1 MNFWQIFLRVL
12 PWRPA
17 AALAAAWYQIT
28 RRRVRARNRLRV
40 AGSSLPFAYDIW
52 MRNIERQEAVA
63 RGAALACDAEEIATR
78 FTIIVDNRR
87 ANPPAL
93 DCSLESIREQSAGL
107 CTEIMIYGATGDE
120 CASLEQALRASAGE
134 FIIVLRAGCRLARN
148 ALFLL
153 SQAISAAGDAALFF
167 GDEDRVDA
175 QGLRWS
181 PWFKPAWNRE
191 LYLAMDYVS
200 GACAIRT
207 GAARRAVDAF
217 GPDEVSV
224 PALILHIADA
234 GAHIVH
240 LPHVLVHREAAPEAS
255 SLDHAKAV
263 ATVVA
268 GGGGRTCC
276 GPYET
281 VRVSWP
287 LPAEN
292 RPLVSIII
300 PTRDKVELLRTCVET
315 LLDRTKYAP
324 IEVII
329 VDNGSEQAATKRFLR
344 AIVAD
349 PRVRVLA
356 APGPYNYSAL
366 NNEAAAS
373 ARGEFL
379 CLLNNDTEII
389 DGDWLDEMMRYAVR
403 TEVGAVGAKLL
414 YADRSIQH
422 AGVVVGIGDAAGHAH
437 RYLPEGDAGYF
448 RLPHA
453 THYVTAVT
461 GACLLV
467 DRTKFDSVGGLDAQ
481 CFAVAYNDVDLC
493 MKLEQ
498 AGWRNV
504 YVPHAVLIHHESK
517 SRGKDHA
524 PDQIDRYRGEL
535 RRFQKRWNVAGY
547 RDPLLNP
554 NLDRSNETFVI
565 RF

>member
-1 MNFWQIFLRVL
+1 M
-12 PWRPA
+12 
-17 AALAAAWYQIT
+17 
-28 RRRVRARNRLRV
+28 
-40 AGSSLPFAYDIW
+40 
-52 MRNIERQEAVA
+52 
-63 RGAALACDAEEIATR
+63 
-78 FTIIVDNRR
+78 
-87 ANPPAL
+87 
-93 DCSLESIREQSAGL
+93 
-107 CTEIMIYGATGDE
+107 
-120 CASLEQALRASAGE
+120 
-134 FIIVLRAGCRLARN
+134 
-148 ALFLL
+148 
-153 SQAISAAGDAALFF
+153 
-167 GDEDRVDA
+167 
-175 QGLRWS
+175 
-181 PWFKPAWNRE
+181 
-191 LYLAMDYVS
+191 
-200 GACAIRT
+200 
-207 GAARRAVDAF
+207 
-217 GPDEVSV
+217 

-287 LPAEN
+287 LPAED
-292 RPLVSIII
+292 RPLVSIIV

-329 VDNGSEQAATKRFLR
+329 VDNGSEQQATAQFLEK
-344 AIVAD
+344 ISTD
-349 PRVRVLA
+349 PRVGVLA
-356 APGPYNYSAL
+356 APGPYNYSTL
-366 NNEAAAS
+366 NNDAAAS
-373 ARGEFL
+373 ARGDFL
-379 CLLNNDTEII
+379 CLLNNDTEVI
-389 DGDWLDEMMRYAVR
+389 DGDWLDEMMRYAMR
-403 TEVGAVGAKLL
+403 PEVGAVGAKLL

-448 RLPHA
+448 GLPNV

-467 DRTKFDSVGGLDAQ
+467 DRTKFEAVGGLDAHS
-481 CFAVAYNDVDLC
+481 FAVAYNDVDLC
-493 MKLEQ
+493 LKLEQ

-535 RRFQKRWNVAGY
+535 RRFQERWNVANY